1 MGNSKH
7 DCEVLYYD
15 WGVRVIGLEDFRMNR
30 IFNRGRIL
38 IKSYAIILQ
47 ILSIL
52 TILPSCSSRK
62 SSSYSQFQI
71 SGFAQGTS
79 YQITYYAENAIISS
93 RSIDQ
98 KFAELDSALSIY
110 KSYSLIN
117 QFNNSEKGI
126 TMDEHLFKVVQRS
139 LKIWKESNDIFDI
152 SILPIVEAW
161 GFGVKRHSNQPS
173 DQTIVQALSCSGSD
187 KLHVIGRQLIKD
199 IPCLKI
205 DVNGIAQGYS
215 VDVIANYIESRGV
228 KNYLIEIGG
237 EIRVKGRKY
246 PGNQVMRIGIEQPAD
261 DDEKEESG
269 ISKIIELKEGAIT
282 TSGNYRKYLQNGS
295 KKLSHLMDPKTGRPL
310 ENELISVT
318 VRTSNAMS
326 ADGYDN
332 VLIGMGIKK
341 AFAFL
346 KKHKEL
352 EAYFIYQDTDGTVR
366 DTASIGFFK

>member
-1 MGNSKH
+1 M
-7 DCEVLYYD
+7 D
-15 WGVRVIGLEDFRMNR
+15 R
-30 IFNRGRIL
+30 IFNQGQILRIKT
-38 IKSYAIILQ
+38 IAILQ

-52 TILPSCSSRK
+52 SILPSCSTRISP
-62 SSSYSQFQI
+62 SYSQFQI

-79 YQITYYAENAIISS
+79 YQISYYASDAIISS

-98 KFAELDSALSIY
+98 KFSELDSSLSIY

-117 QFNNSEKGI
+117 KFNNSETEI
-126 TMDEHLFKVVQRS
+126 EMDEHLKKVVKRS
-139 LKIWKESNDIFDI
+139 LKIWKESEGVFDI
-152 SILPIVEAW
+152 SILAIVEAW

-173 DQTIVQALSCSGSD
+173 EEVISRALACSGSD
-187 KLHVIGRQLIKD
+187 KLHILGNKLIKD

-215 VDVIANYIESRGV
+215 VDVIADFIESQGIQ
-228 KNYLIEIGG
+228 NYLIEIGG
-237 EIRVKGRKY
+237 EIRVKGRKQ
-246 PGNQVMRIGIEQPAD
+246 PGKQIMRIGIEQPVYD
-261 DDEKEESG
+261 KNEEATLQ
-269 ISKIIELKEGAIT
+269 KIIELKGGAMT
-282 TSGNYRKYLQNGS
+282 TSGNYRKYIQNGS
-295 KKLSHLMDPKTGRPL
+295 KRFSHLMDPKTGSPL

-352 EAYFIYQDTDGTVR
+352 EAYFIYQDADGTVR
-366 DTASIGFFK
+366 DTASIGFFR

>member
-15 WGVRVIGLEDFRMNR
+15 WGIRVIGLEDFRMNR

-47 ILSIL
+47 ILTIL

-62 SSSYSQFQI
+62 SPSYSQFQI

-139 LKIWKESNDIFDI
+139 LKIWKESNGIFDI

-173 DQTIVQALSCSGSD
+173 DQTIEQALSCSGSD

-215 VDVIANYIESRGV
+215 VDVIADYIESRGV

-269 ISKIIELKEGAIT
+269 ISKIIELKGGAIT

-295 KKLSHLMDPKTGRPL
+295 KKLSHLMDPKRGRPL

-318 VRTSNAMS
+318 VRTSNTMS

>member
-15 WGVRVIGLEDFRMNR
+15 LGVRVIGLEDFRMNR

-52 TILPSCSSRK
+52 TILASCSSRK
-62 SSSYSQFQI
+62 SPSYSQFQI

-126 TMDEHLFKVVQRS
+126 TMDEHLFKVVKRS
-139 LKIWKESNDIFDI
+139 LKIWKESNGIFDI

-173 DQTIVQALSCSGSD
+173 DQTIEKALSCSGSD
-187 KLHVIGRQLIKD
+187 KLHVIERQLIKD

-215 VDVIANYIESRGV
+215 VDVIADYIESRGV

-269 ISKIIELKEGAIT
+269 ISKIIELKGGAIT